1 MSMKP
6 WQKIDKFFPVYIVVL
21 VLLAGLVILTF
32 RGIFSS
38 LTLGYA
44 AEEGGNRALIIDRG
58 KLDDALKEAFERE
71 NIPLEVTDERIPLEE
86 TE

>member
-38 LTLGYA
+38 LTLGYE
-44 AEEGGNRALIIDRG
+44 AEEGRNPAFIIDRG

-71 NIPLEVTDERIPLEE
+71 NILLEVTDERIPLEE